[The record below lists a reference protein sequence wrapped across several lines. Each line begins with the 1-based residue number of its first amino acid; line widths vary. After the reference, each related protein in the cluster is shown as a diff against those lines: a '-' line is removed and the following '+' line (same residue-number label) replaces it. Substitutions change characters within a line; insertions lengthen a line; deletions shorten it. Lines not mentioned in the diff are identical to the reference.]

1 MDNLNSQQVYTYGLQ
16 PGSYMQWTESS
27 FLLQYVA
34 GRKKKKNSYSAAE
47 EGTGTCTYMVKAS
60 IVKLLIDCGADVNMS
75 SQG

>member
-1 MDNLNSQQVYTYGLQ
+1 MDRKFIFAAICSR
-16 PGSYMQWTESS
+16 EK
-27 FLLQYVA
+27 
-34 GRKKKKNSYSAAE
+34 KKKKNSYSAAE